1 MAKLPLEPPI
11 PYRKPIYY
19 DFKNKERCVTS
30 YVDYMLSRTRRMF
43 KYTGLPDTIP
53 DVFLERYLQRNGQCI
68 IAEHEGKLYAF
79 CGGLGGVYNEYYFPS
94 KYIVAN
100 PYLDFSKEYTIG
112 EDCVLIR
119 NDTEMQG
126 LIPMCSKYAS
136 LLVENDLTMRIADIN
151 RRIPAIAK
159 THSDNQKQGF
169 DLLMKRVEDGDL
181 NMSIQDNWE
190 DMFTTLPFV
199 DSTTTHITEYI
210 EFTQYIKAQWF
221 NELGIRMSHNMKREA
236 LSASEIASGD
246 DMIRS
251 LPEDML
257 ECRKEAL
264 DKINEMFGTN
274 ISIEYNSVW
283 RYLFDEKEL
292 QIDAME
298 ADIESKE
305 NSSDNRTETDEEV
318 SENNEE
324 SEEKDDGEEPN
335 SES

>member
-1 MAKLPLEPPI
+1 MAKSPLEPPV
-11 PYRKPIYY
+11 PYKKPVYY
-19 DFKNKERCVTS
+19 DFRNKDKCVSS
-30 YVDYMLSRTRRMF
+30 YVNYMLSRTRRMF
-43 KYTGLPDTIP
+43 KYSGLPETIP
-53 DVFLERYLQRNGQCI
+53 DVFLERYLQRNGQCV

-79 CGGLGGVYNEYYFPS
+79 CGGLGGVYNEYYFPT

-100 PYLDFSKEYTIG
+100 PYLNFSKEYEIG
-112 EDCVLIR
+112 TDCVLIR

-126 LIPMCSKYAS
+126 LIPLCSKYAS

-159 THSDNQKQGF
+159 VHGDNQKEGF
-169 DLLMKRVEDGDL
+169 DLLMKRVEDGEL
-181 NMSIQDNWE
+181 KMSIQDNWE
-190 DMFTTLPFV
+190 DMFTLLPFSDGV
-199 DSTTTHITEYI
+199 TTHLTEYI

-264 DKINEMFGTN
+264 EQINTMFGTN
-274 ISIEYNSVW
+274 ISVEYNSVW
-283 RYLFDEKEL
+283 SYLFEEKEL
-292 QIDAME
+292 QIDSMKSE
-298 ADIESKE
+298 IQSNNETD
-305 NSSDNRTETDEEV
+305 SSDVRTEESGDS
-318 SENNEE
+318 SERED
-324 SEEKDDGEEPN
+324 S

>member
-1 MAKLPLEPPI
+1 MSKYKRDPSVPLRE
-11 PYRKPIYY
+11 PIYY
-19 DFKNKERCVTS
+19 NFRNKEKCVTS
-30 YVDYMLSRTRRMF
+30 YVEYMLARTRRMF

-53 DVFLERYLQRNGQCI
+53 DVFLEQYLQRNGECI
-68 IAEHEGKLYAF
+68 IAEYNGQLYAF
-79 CGGLGGVYNEYYFPS
+79 CGGLGGVLNEYYFPT
-94 KYIVAN
+94 KYIVSN
-100 PYLDFSKEYTIG
+100 PFLNFSKEYNIG
-112 EDCVLIR
+112 KDCVLIR

-159 THSDNQKQGF
+159 VHSDNQKQGF

-199 DSTTTHITEYI
+199 DSSTTHITEYI

-257 ECRKEAL
+257 ECRKDAL
-264 DKINEMFGTN
+264 DKVNEMFGTK
-274 ISIEYNSVW
+274 ISVEYNSVW
-283 RYLFDEKEL
+283 SYLFDEKEL

-298 ADIESKE
+298 AEIESIEDNEDE
-305 NSSDNRTETDEEV
+305 NSSGNRTE
-318 SENNEE
+318 SEDDTNE
-324 SEEKDDGEEPN
+324 SESN

>member
-1 MAKLPLEPPI
+1 MAKFKPDPSI
-11 PYRKPIYY
+11 PYREPIYY
-19 DFKNKERCVTS
+19 NFRNKEKCVTS
-30 YVDYMLSRTRRMF
+30 YVEYMLARTRRMF

-53 DVFLERYLQRNGQCI
+53 DIFLERYLQRNGECI
-68 IAEHEGKLYAF
+68 IAEHNGQLYAF
-79 CGGLGGVYNEYYFPS
+79 CGGLGGVYNEYYFPT

-100 PYLDFSKEYTIG
+100 PYLNFSKEYIIG
-112 EDCVLIR
+112 TDCVLIR

-159 THSDNQKQGF
+159 VHSDNQKQGF

-199 DSTTTHITEYI
+199 DSSTTHITEYI

-264 DKINEMFGTN
+264 DKVNDMFGTK
-274 ISIEYNSVW
+274 ISVEYNSVW
-283 RYLFDEKEL
+283 SYLFDEKEL
-292 QIDAME
+292 QIDAMKAE
-298 ADIESKE
+298 IKSTEDNEYK
-305 NSSDNRTETDEEV
+305 NSSDDRTEREDDT
-318 SENNEE
+318 NE
-324 SEEKDDGEEPN
+324 SESN

>member
-1 MAKLPLEPPI
+1 MAKFKPDPSI
-11 PYRKPIYY
+11 PYREPIYY
-19 DFKNKERCVTS
+19 NFRNKEKCVTS
-30 YVDYMLSRTRRMF
+30 YVEYMLARTRRMF

-53 DVFLERYLQRNGQCI
+53 DVFLERYLQRNGECI
-68 IAEHEGKLYAF
+68 IAEHNGQLYAF
-79 CGGLGGVYNEYYFPS
+79 CGGLGGVYNEYYFPT

-100 PYLDFSKEYTIG
+100 PYLNFSKEYTIG
-112 EDCVLIR
+112 TDCVLIR

-126 LIPMCSKYAS
+126 LLPMCSKYAS

-159 THSDNQKQGF
+159 VHSDNQKQGF

-199 DSTTTHITEYI
+199 DSSTTHITEYI

-264 DKINEMFGTN
+264 DKVNEIFGTK
-274 ISIEYNSVW
+274 ISVEYNSVW
-283 RYLFDEKEL
+283 SYLFDEKEL

-298 ADIESKE
+298 AEIESAEDNDDE
-305 NSSDNRTETDEEV
+305 NSSDNRTE
-318 SENNEE
+318 SEDDTNE
-324 SEEKDDGEEPN
+324 SESN

>member
-1 MAKLPLEPPI
+1 
-11 PYRKPIYY
+11 
-19 DFKNKERCVTS
+19 
-30 YVDYMLSRTRRMF
+30 MLARTRRMF

-53 DVFLERYLQRNGQCI
+53 DVFLERYLQRNGECI
-68 IAEHEGKLYAF
+68 IAEHNGQLYAF
-79 CGGLGGVYNEYYFPS
+79 CGGLGGVYNEYYFPT

-100 PYLDFSKEYTIG
+100 PYLNFSKEYTIG
-112 EDCVLIR
+112 TDCVLIR

-126 LIPMCSKYAS
+126 LLPMCSKYAS

-159 THSDNQKQGF
+159 VHSDNQKQGF

-199 DSTTTHITEYI
+199 DSSTTHITEYI

-264 DKINEMFGTN
+264 DKVNEMFGTK
-274 ISIEYNSVW
+274 ISVEYNSVW
-283 RYLFDEKEL
+283 NYLFDEKEL

-298 ADIESKE
+298 AEIESTEDNEDE
-305 NSSDNRTETDEEV
+305 NSSDNRTE
-318 SENNEE
+318 SEDDTNE
-324 SEEKDDGEEPN
+324 SESN

>member
-1 MAKLPLEPPI
+1 MAKFPLEPPI
-11 PYRKPIYY
+11 PYKKPVYY
-19 DFKNKERCVTS
+19 DFRNKERCVTS
-30 YVDYMLSRTRRMF
+30 YVEYMLSRTRRMF
-43 KYTGLPDTIP
+43 KYTGLPNSIP

-79 CGGLGGVYNEYYFPS
+79 CGGLGGVYNEYYFPT

-100 PYLDFSKEYTIG
+100 PYLNFSKEYTIG
-112 EDCVLIR
+112 EDCVLVR

-159 THSDNQKQGF
+159 VHSDNQKQGF

-181 NMSIQDNWE
+181 SMSIQDNWE

-199 DSTTTHITEYI
+199 DSSTTHITEYI

-264 DKINEMFGTN
+264 DKINSMFGTN
-274 ISIEYNSVW
+274 ISVEYNSVW
-283 RYLFDEKEL
+283 SYLFDEKEL

-298 ADIESKE
+298 AEIESTE
-305 NSSDNRTETDEEV
+305 TSSEDSSDNRTN
-318 SENNEE
+318 SEE
-324 SEEKDDGEEPN
+324 SEDDKDERESD

>member
-1 MAKLPLEPPI
+1 MAKSPLEPPV
-11 PYRKPIYY
+11 PYKKPVYY
-19 DFKNKERCVTS
+19 DFRNKDKCVSS
-30 YVDYMLSRTRRMF
+30 YVNYMLSITRRMF
-43 KYTGLPDTIP
+43 KYSGLPETIP
-53 DVFLERYLQRNGQCI
+53 DVFLERYLQRNGQCV

-79 CGGLGGVYNEYYFPS
+79 CGGLGGVYNEYYFPT

-100 PYLDFSKEYTIG
+100 PYLNFSKEYEIG
-112 EDCVLIR
+112 TDCVLIR

-126 LIPMCSKYAS
+126 LIPLCSKYAS

-159 THSDNQKQGF
+159 VHGDNQKEGF
-169 DLLMKRVEDGDL
+169 DLLMKRVEDGEL
-181 NMSIQDNWE
+181 KMSIQDNWE
-190 DMFTTLPFV
+190 DMFTLLPFSDGV
-199 DSTTTHITEYI
+199 TTHLTEYI

-264 DKINEMFGTN
+264 EQINTMFGTN
-274 ISIEYNSVW
+274 ISVEYNSVW
-283 RYLFDEKEL
+283 SYLFEEKEL
-292 QIDAME
+292 QIDSMKSE
-298 ADIESKE
+298 IQSNNETD
-305 NSSDNRTETDEEV
+305 SSDVRTEESGDS
-318 SENNEE
+318 SERED
-324 SEEKDDGEEPN
+324 S

>member
-1 MAKLPLEPPI
+1 
-11 PYRKPIYY
+11 
-19 DFKNKERCVTS
+19 
-30 YVDYMLSRTRRMF
+30 MLSRTRRMF
-43 KYTGLPDTIP
+43 KYSGLPETIP
-53 DVFLERYLQRNGQCI
+53 DVFLERYLQRNGQCV

-79 CGGLGGVYNEYYFPS
+79 CGGLGGVYNEYYFPT

-100 PYLDFSKEYTIG
+100 PYLNFSKEYEIG
-112 EDCVLIR
+112 TDCVLIR

-159 THSDNQKQGF
+159 VHGDNQKEGF
-169 DLLMKRVEDGDL
+169 DLLMKRVEDGEL
-181 NMSIQDNWE
+181 KMSIQDNWE
-190 DMFTTLPFV
+190 DMFTLLPFSDGV
-199 DSTTTHITEYI
+199 ITHLTEYI

-221 NELGIRMSHNMKREA
+221 NELGVRMSHNMKREA
-236 LSASEIASGD
+236 LSSSEIASGD

-264 DKINEMFGTN
+264 EQINTMFGTN
-274 ISIEYNSVW
+274 ISVEYNSVW
-283 RYLFDEKEL
+283 SYLFEEKEL
-292 QIDAME
+292 QIDSMKSE
-298 ADIESKE
+298 IQSNNETD
-305 NSSDNRTETDEEV
+305 SSDVRTEESGDS
-318 SENNEE
+318 SERED
-324 SEEKDDGEEPN
+324 S

>member
-1 MAKLPLEPPI
+1 MAKFPLEPPI
-11 PYRKPIYY
+11 PYKKPVYY
-19 DFKNKERCVTS
+19 DFRNKERCVTS
-30 YVDYMLSRTRRMF
+30 YVEYMLSRTRRMF
-43 KYTGLPDTIP
+43 KYTGLPDSIP

-68 IAEHEGKLYAF
+68 VAEHEGNLYAF
-79 CGGLGGVYNEYYFPS
+79 CGGLGGVYNEYYFPT

-100 PYLDFSKEYTIG
+100 PYLNFSKEYTIG
-112 EDCVLIR
+112 EDCVLVR

-159 THSDNQKQGF
+159 VHSDNQKQGF

-181 NMSIQDNWE
+181 SMSIQDNWE

-199 DSTTTHITEYI
+199 DSSTTHITEYI

-264 DKINEMFGTN
+264 DKINSMFGTN

-283 RYLFDEKEL
+283 SYLFDEKEL

-298 ADIESKE
+298 AEIESTE
-305 NSSDNRTETDEEV
+305 TSSEDSSDNRTN
-318 SENNEE
+318 SEE
-324 SEEKDDGEEPN
+324 SEDDKDERESD

>member
-1 MAKLPLEPPI
+1 MAKFKPDPSI
-11 PYRKPIYY
+11 PYREPIYY
-19 DFKNKERCVTS
+19 NFRNKEKCVTS
-30 YVDYMLSRTRRMF
+30 YVEYMLARTRRMF

-53 DVFLERYLQRNGQCI
+53 DVFLERYLQRNGECI
-68 IAEHEGKLYAF
+68 IAEHNGQLYAF
-79 CGGLGGVYNEYYFPS
+79 CGGLGGVYNEYYFPT

-100 PYLDFSKEYTIG
+100 PYLNFSKEYTIG
-112 EDCVLIR
+112 TDCVLIR

-126 LIPMCSKYAS
+126 LLPMCSKYAS

-159 THSDNQKQGF
+159 VHSDNQKQGF

-199 DSTTTHITEYI
+199 DSSTTHITEYI

-257 ECRKEAL
+257 ECRNEAL
-264 DKINEMFGTN
+264 DKVNEMFGTK
-274 ISIEYNSVW
+274 ISVEYNSVW
-283 RYLFDEKEL
+283 NYLFDEKEL

-298 ADIESKE
+298 AEIESTKDNEDE
-305 NSSDNRTETDEEV
+305 NSSDNRTE
-318 SENNEE
+318 SEDDTNE
-324 SEEKDDGEEPN
+324 SESN

>member
-11 PYRKPIYY
+11 PYKKPVYY
-19 DFKNKERCVTS
+19 DFRNKDRCVTS
-30 YVDYMLSRTRRMF
+30 YVEYMLSRTRRMF
-43 KYTGLPDTIP
+43 KYTGLPESIP

-68 IAEHEGKLYAF
+68 ISAHEGNLYAF
-79 CGGLGGVYNEYYFPS
+79 CGGLGGVYNEYYFPT

-100 PYLDFSKEYTIG
+100 PYLNFSKEYTIG
-112 EDCVLIR
+112 EDCVLVR

-159 THSDNQKQGF
+159 VHSDNQKQGF

-181 NMSIQDNWE
+181 SMAIQDNWE

-199 DSTTTHITEYI
+199 DSSTTHITEYI

-264 DKINEMFGTN
+264 DKINSMFGTN
-274 ISIEYNSVW
+274 ISVEYNSVW
-283 RYLFDEKEL
+283 SYLFDEKEL

-298 ADIESKE
+298 AEIES
-305 NSSDNRTETDEEV
+305 TETNSGEFGQP
-318 SENNEE
+318 NE
-324 SEEKDDGEEPN
+324 SEEREDENERESN

>member
-1 MAKLPLEPPI
+1 MAKFKSDPSI
-11 PYRKPIYY
+11 PYREPIYY
-19 DFKNKERCVTS
+19 NFRNKEKCVTS
-30 YVDYMLSRTRRMF
+30 YVEYMLARTRRMF

-53 DVFLERYLQRNGQCI
+53 DVFLERYLQRNGECI
-68 IAEHEGKLYAF
+68 IAEHNGQLYAF
-79 CGGLGGVYNEYYFPS
+79 CGGLGGVYNEYYFPT

-100 PYLDFSKEYTIG
+100 PYLNFSKEYTIG
-112 EDCVLIR
+112 TDCVLIR

-126 LIPMCSKYAS
+126 LLPMCSKYAS

-159 THSDNQKQGF
+159 VHSDNQKQGF

-199 DSTTTHITEYI
+199 DSSTTHITEYI

-264 DKINEMFGTN
+264 DKVNEMFGTK
-274 ISIEYNSVW
+274 ISVEYNSVW
-283 RYLFDEKEL
+283 NYLFDEKEL
-292 QIDAME
+292 QIDAMKAE
-298 ADIESKE
+298 IESTEDNEDE
-305 NSSDNRTETDEEV
+305 NSSDNRTE
-318 SENNEE
+318 SEDDTNE
-324 SEEKDDGEEPN
+324 SESN

>member
-11 PYRKPIYY
+11 PYKKPVYY
-19 DFKNKERCVTS
+19 DFRNKERCVTS
-30 YVDYMLSRTRRMF
+30 YVEYMLSRTRRMF
-43 KYTGLPDTIP
+43 KYTGLPDSIP

-68 IAEHEGKLYAF
+68 VAKHEGNLYAF
-79 CGGLGGVYNEYYFPS
+79 CGGLGGVYNEYYFPT

-100 PYLDFSKEYTIG
+100 PYLNFSKEYTIG
-112 EDCVLIR
+112 EDCVLVR

-159 THSDNQKQGF
+159 VHSDNQKQGF

-181 NMSIQDNWE
+181 SMSIQDNWE

-199 DSTTTHITEYI
+199 DSSTTHITEYI

-264 DKINEMFGTN
+264 DKINSMFGTN
-274 ISIEYNSVW
+274 ISVEYNSVW
-283 RYLFDEKEL
+283 SYLFDEKEL

-298 ADIESKE
+298 AEIESIE
-305 NSSDNRTETDEEV
+305 TNPEDSSDDRT
-318 SENNEE
+318 NPEE
-324 SEEKDDGEEPN
+324 SEDDKDERESD

>member
-1 MAKLPLEPPI
+1 MAKFKPDPSI
-11 PYRKPIYY
+11 PYREPIYY
-19 DFKNKERCVTS
+19 NFRNKEKCVTS
-30 YVDYMLSRTRRMF
+30 YVEYMLARTRRMF

-53 DVFLERYLQRNGQCI
+53 DIFLERYLQRNGECI
-68 IAEHEGKLYAF
+68 IAEHNGQLYAF
-79 CGGLGGVYNEYYFPS
+79 CGGLGGVYNEYYFPT

-100 PYLDFSKEYTIG
+100 PYLNFSKEYIIG
-112 EDCVLIR
+112 TDCVLMR

-126 LIPMCSKYAS
+126 LLPMCSKYAS

-159 THSDNQKQGF
+159 VHSDNQKQGF

-199 DSTTTHITEYI
+199 DSSTTHITEYI

-264 DKINEMFGTN
+264 DKVNDMFGTK
-274 ISIEYNSVW
+274 ISVEYNSVW
-283 RYLFDEKEL
+283 SYLFDEKEL

-298 ADIESKE
+298 AEIESTEDNEDE
-305 NSSDNRTETDEEV
+305 NSSDNRTE
-318 SENNEE
+318 SEDDTNE
-324 SEEKDDGEEPN
+324 SESN

>member
-11 PYRKPIYY
+11 PYRKPMYY
-19 DFKNKERCVTS
+19 DFRNKERCVTS
-30 YVDYMLSRTRRMF
+30 YVEYMLSRTRRMF
-43 KYTGLPDTIP
+43 KYTGLPDSIP
-53 DVFLERYLQRNGQCI
+53 DIFLERYLQRNGQCI
-68 IAEHEGKLYAF
+68 IAEHEDKLYAF
-79 CGGLGGVYNEYYFPS
+79 CGGLGGVYNEYYFPT

-100 PYLDFSKEYTIG
+100 PYLNFSKEYTIG

-159 THSDNQKQGF
+159 VHSDNQKQGF

-181 NMSIQDNWE
+181 SMSIQDNWE

-199 DSTTTHITEYI
+199 DSSTTHITEYI

-264 DKINEMFGTN
+264 DKINSMFGTN

-283 RYLFDEKEL
+283 SYLFDEKEL

-298 ADIESKE
+298 AEIDSQLSE
-305 NSSDNRTETDEEV
+305 SSDNRTE
-318 SENNEE
+318 NEE
-324 SEEKDDGEEPN
+324 SEVDDNEREPN

>member
-1 MAKLPLEPPI
+1 MAKFKPDPSI
-11 PYRKPIYY
+11 PYREPIYY
-19 DFKNKERCVTS
+19 NFRNKEKCVTS
-30 YVDYMLSRTRRMF
+30 YVEYMLARTRRMF

-53 DVFLERYLQRNGQCI
+53 DVFLERYLQRNGECI
-68 IAEHEGKLYAF
+68 IAEHNGQLYAF
-79 CGGLGGVYNEYYFPS
+79 CGGLGGVYNEYYFPT

-100 PYLDFSKEYTIG
+100 PYLNFSKEYTIG
-112 EDCVLIR
+112 TDCVLIR

-126 LIPMCSKYAS
+126 LLPMCNKYAS

-159 THSDNQKQGF
+159 VHSDNQKQGF

-199 DSTTTHITEYI
+199 DSSTTHITEYI

-221 NELGIRMSHNMKREA
+221 NELGVRMSHNMKREA

-264 DKINEMFGTN
+264 DKVNEMFGTK
-274 ISIEYNSVW
+274 ISVEYNSVW
-283 RYLFDEKEL
+283 SYLFDEKEL

-298 ADIESKE
+298 AEIESTEDNEDE
-305 NSSDNRTETDEEV
+305 NSSDNRTE
-318 SENNEE
+318 SEDDTNE
-324 SEEKDDGEEPN
+324 SESN

>member
-1 MAKLPLEPPI
+1 M
-11 PYRKPIYY
+11 
-19 DFKNKERCVTS
+19 S
-30 YVDYMLSRTRRMF
+30 YVEYMLARTRRMF

-53 DVFLERYLQRNGQCI
+53 DVFLEQYLQRNGECI
-68 IAEHEGKLYAF
+68 IAEYNGQLYAF
-79 CGGLGGVYNEYYFPS
+79 CGGLGGVLNEYYFPT
-94 KYIVAN
+94 KYIVSN
-100 PYLDFSKEYTIG
+100 PFLNFSKEYNIG
-112 EDCVLIR
+112 KDCVLIR

-159 THSDNQKQGF
+159 VHSDNQKQGF

-199 DSTTTHITEYI
+199 DSSTTHITEYI

-264 DKINEMFGTN
+264 DKVNNMFGTK
-274 ISIEYNSVW
+274 ISVEYNSVW
-283 RYLFDEKEL
+283 SYLFDEKEL

-298 ADIESKE
+298 AEIESTEDNEDE
-305 NSSDNRTETDEEV
+305 NSSDNRTE
-318 SENNEE
+318 SEDDTNE
-324 SEEKDDGEEPN
+324 SESN

>member
-11 PYRKPIYY
+11 PYKKPVYY
-19 DFKNKERCVTS
+19 DFRNKERCVTS
-30 YVDYMLSRTRRMF
+30 YVEYMLSRTRRMF
-43 KYTGLPDTIP
+43 KYTGLPDSIP
-53 DVFLERYLQRNGQCI
+53 DIFLERYLQRNGQCI

-79 CGGLGGVYNEYYFPS
+79 CGGLGGVYNEYYFPT

-100 PYLDFSKEYTIG
+100 PYLNFSKEYTIG
-112 EDCVLIR
+112 EDCVLVR

-159 THSDNQKQGF
+159 VHSDNQKQGF

-181 NMSIQDNWE
+181 SMAIQDNWE

-199 DSTTTHITEYI
+199 DSSTTHITEYI

-257 ECRKEAL
+257 KCRKEAL
-264 DKINEMFGTN
+264 DRINSMFGTN
-274 ISIEYNSVW
+274 ISVEYNSVW
-283 RYLFDEKEL
+283 SYLFDEKEL

-298 ADIESKE
+298 AEVESTE
-305 NSSDNRTETDEEV
+305 TNPEDSSDNRTN
-318 SENNEE
+318 SEE
-324 SEEKDDGEEPN
+324 SEDDKDERESD

>member
-11 PYRKPIYY
+11 PYKKPVYY
-19 DFKNKERCVTS
+19 DFRNKERCVTS
-30 YVDYMLSRTRRMF
+30 YVEYMLNRTRRMF
-43 KYTGLPDTIP
+43 KYTGLPNSIP

-79 CGGLGGVYNEYYFPS
+79 CGGLGGVYNEYYFPT

-100 PYLDFSKEYTIG
+100 PYLNFSKEYTIG
-112 EDCVLIR
+112 EDCVLVR

-159 THSDNQKQGF
+159 VHSDNQKQGF

-181 NMSIQDNWE
+181 SMSIQDNWE

-199 DSTTTHITEYI
+199 DSSTTHITEYI

-264 DKINEMFGTN
+264 DKINSMFGTN
-274 ISIEYNSVW
+274 ISVEYNSVW
-283 RYLFDEKEL
+283 SYLFDEKEL

-298 ADIESKE
+298 AEIESTE
-305 NSSDNRTETDEEV
+305 TIPEDSSDDRT
-318 SENNEE
+318 NPEE
-324 SEEKDDGEEPN
+324 SEDDKDERESD

>member
-1 MAKLPLEPPI
+1 MAKSPLEPPV
-11 PYRKPIYY
+11 PYKKPVYY
-19 DFKNKERCVTS
+19 DFRNKDKCVSS
-30 YVDYMLSRTRRMF
+30 YVNYMLSRTRRMF
-43 KYTGLPDTIP
+43 KYSGLPETIP
-53 DVFLERYLQRNGQCI
+53 DVFLERYLQRNGQCV

-79 CGGLGGVYNEYYFPS
+79 CGGLGGVYNEYYFPT

-100 PYLDFSKEYTIG
+100 PYLNFSKEYEIG
-112 EDCVLIR
+112 TDCVLIR

-159 THSDNQKQGF
+159 VHGDNQKEGF
-169 DLLMKRVEDGDL
+169 DLLMKRVEDGEL
-181 NMSIQDNWE
+181 KMSIQDNWE
-190 DMFTTLPFV
+190 DMFTLLPFSDGV
-199 DSTTTHITEYI
+199 TTHLTEYI

-264 DKINEMFGTN
+264 EQINTMFGTN
-274 ISIEYNSVW
+274 ISVEYNSVW
-283 RYLFDEKEL
+283 SYLFEEKEL
-292 QIDAME
+292 QIDSMKSE
-298 ADIESKE
+298 IQSNNETD
-305 NSSDNRTETDEEV
+305 SSDVRTEESGDS
-318 SENNEE
+318 SERED
-324 SEEKDDGEEPN
+324 S

>member
-1 MAKLPLEPPI
+1 MAKPTSEQPI
-11 PYRKPIYY
+11 PYRKPVYY
-19 DFKNKERCVTS
+19 DFKNKECCVTS
-30 YVDYMLSRTRRMF
+30 YVEYMLSRTRRMF

-53 DVFLERYLQRNGQCI
+53 DVFLERYLQRNGQCV

-79 CGGLGGVYNEYYFPS
+79 CGGLGGVLNEYYFPT
-94 KYIVAN
+94 KYIVSN
-100 PYLDFSKEYTIG
+100 PFLNFSKEYVIG
-112 EDCVLIR
+112 EDCVIIR

-126 LIPMCSKYAS
+126 LLPMCSKYAS

-159 THSDNQKQGF
+159 VHSDNQKQGF
-169 DLLMKRVEDGDL
+169 DLLMKHVEYGEL
-181 NMSIQDNWE
+181 SMSIQDNWE

-199 DSTTTHITEYI
+199 DSSTTHITEYI

-264 DKINEMFGTN
+264 DKINSMFGTN
-274 ISIEYNSVW
+274 ISVEYNSVW
-283 RYLFDEKEL
+283 SYLFCEKEL

-298 ADIESKE
+298 AEVKSTETNPED
-305 NSSDNRTETDEEV
+305 SSDNRT
-318 SENNEE
+318 NPEE
-324 SEEKDDGEEPN
+324 SEDDKDERESN

>member
-1 MAKLPLEPPI
+1 MSKYKRDPSVPLREPL
-11 PYRKPIYY
+11 YY
-19 DFKNKERCVTS
+19 NFRNKDKCVTS
-30 YVDYMLSRTRRMF
+30 YVEYMLARTRRMF

-53 DVFLERYLQRNGQCI
+53 DVFLEQYLQRNGECI
-68 IAEHEGKLYAF
+68 IAEYNGQLYAF
-79 CGGLGGVYNEYYFPS
+79 CGGLGGVLNEYYFPT
-94 KYIVAN
+94 KYIVSN
-100 PYLDFSKEYTIG
+100 PFLNFSKEYNIG
-112 EDCVLIR
+112 KDCVLIR

-159 THSDNQKQGF
+159 VHSDNQKQGF

-199 DSTTTHITEYI
+199 DSSTTHITEYI

-264 DKINEMFGTN
+264 DKVNEMFGTK
-274 ISIEYNSVW
+274 ISVEYNSVW
-283 RYLFDEKEL
+283 SYLFDEKEL

-298 ADIESKE
+298 AEIESTEDNEDE
-305 NSSDNRTETDEEV
+305 NSSGDRTE
-318 SENNEE
+318 SEDDTHE
-324 SEEKDDGEEPN
+324 SESN

>member
-11 PYRKPIYY
+11 PYKKPVYY
-19 DFKNKERCVTS
+19 DFRNKERCVTS
-30 YVDYMLSRTRRMF
+30 YVEYMLSRTRRMF
-43 KYTGLPDTIP
+43 KYTGLPDSIP

-68 IAEHEGKLYAF
+68 VAKHEGNLYAF
-79 CGGLGGVYNEYYFPS
+79 CGGLGGVYNEYYFPT

-100 PYLDFSKEYTIG
+100 PYLNFSKEYTIG
-112 EDCVLIR
+112 EDCVLVR

-159 THSDNQKQGF
+159 VHSDNQKQGF

-181 NMSIQDNWE
+181 SMSIQDNWE

-199 DSTTTHITEYI
+199 DSSTTHITEYI
-210 EFTQYIKAQWF
+210 EYTQYIKAQWF

-246 DMIRS
+246 DAIRS

-264 DKINEMFGTN
+264 DKINSMFGTN

-283 RYLFDEKEL
+283 SYLFDEKEL

-298 ADIESKE
+298 AEIESTE
-305 NSSDNRTETDEEV
+305 TVPEDSSDDRT
-318 SENNEE
+318 NPEE
-324 SEEKDDGEEPN
+324 SEDDKDERESD

>member
-1 MAKLPLEPPI
+1 MSKYKRDPSVPLREPTYYN
-11 PYRKPIYY
+11 YR
-19 DFKNKERCVTS
+19 NKDKCVTS
-30 YVDYMLSRTRRMF
+30 YVEYMLARTRRMF
-43 KYTGLPDTIP
+43 KYSGLPDTIP
-53 DVFLERYLQRNGQCI
+53 DVFLEQYLQRNGECI
-68 IAEHEGKLYAF
+68 IAEYNGQLYAF
-79 CGGLGGVYNEYYFPS
+79 CGGLGGVLNEYYFPT
-94 KYIVAN
+94 KYIVSN
-100 PYLDFSKEYTIG
+100 PFLNFSKEYNIG
-112 EDCVLIR
+112 KDCVLIR

-159 THSDNQKQGF
+159 VHSDNQKQGF

-199 DSTTTHITEYI
+199 DSSTTHITEYI

-264 DKINEMFGTN
+264 DKVNNMFGTK
-274 ISIEYNSVW
+274 ISVEYNSVW
-283 RYLFDEKEL
+283 SYLFDEKEL

-298 ADIESKE
+298 AEIESTEDNEDE
-305 NSSDNRTETDEEV
+305 NSSDNRTE
-318 SENNEE
+318 SEDDTNE
-324 SEEKDDGEEPN
+324 SESN

>member
-1 MAKLPLEPPI
+1 MAKSPLEPPV
-11 PYRKPIYY
+11 PYRKPVYY
-19 DFKNKERCVTS
+19 DFRNKDKCVSS
-30 YVDYMLSRTRRMF
+30 YVNYMLSRTRRMF
-43 KYTGLPDTIP
+43 KYSNLPETIP
-53 DVFLERYLQRNGQCI
+53 DVFLERYLQRNGQCV

-79 CGGLGGVYNEYYFPS
+79 CGGLGGVYNEYYFPT

-100 PYLDFSKEYTIG
+100 PYLNFSKEYEIG
-112 EDCVLIR
+112 TDCVLIR

-159 THSDNQKQGF
+159 VHGDNQKEGF
-169 DLLMKRVEDGDL
+169 DLLMKRVEDGEL
-181 NMSIQDNWE
+181 KMSIQDNWE
-190 DMFTTLPFV
+190 DMFTLLPFSDGV
-199 DSTTTHITEYI
+199 TTHLTEYI

-264 DKINEMFGTN
+264 EQINTMFGTN
-274 ISIEYNSVW
+274 ISVEYNSVW
-283 RYLFDEKEL
+283 SYLFEEKEL
-292 QIDAME
+292 QIDSMKSE
-298 ADIESKE
+298 IQSNNETD
-305 NSSDNRTETDEEV
+305 SSDVRTEESGDS
-318 SENNEE
+318 SERED
-324 SEEKDDGEEPN
+324 S

>member
-1 MAKLPLEPPI
+1 MAKFPLEPPI
-11 PYRKPIYY
+11 PYKKPVYY
-19 DFKNKERCVTS
+19 DFRNKERCVTS
-30 YVDYMLSRTRRMF
+30 YVEYMLSRTRRMF
-43 KYTGLPDTIP
+43 KYTGLPDSIP

-68 IAEHEGKLYAF
+68 VAKHEGNLYAF
-79 CGGLGGVYNEYYFPS
+79 CGGLGGVYNEYYFPT

-100 PYLDFSKEYTIG
+100 PYLNFSKEYTIG
-112 EDCVLIR
+112 EDCVLVR

-159 THSDNQKQGF
+159 VHSDNQKQGF

-181 NMSIQDNWE
+181 SMSIQDNWE

-199 DSTTTHITEYI
+199 DSATTHITEYI

-264 DKINEMFGTN
+264 DKINSMFGTN

-283 RYLFDEKEL
+283 SYLFDEKEL
-292 QIDAME
+292 QIDAMKAE
-298 ADIESKE
+298 IESTE
-305 NSSDNRTETDEEV
+305 TNPEDSSDNRTD
-318 SENNEE
+318 SEE
-324 SEEKDDGEEPN
+324 SEDDKDERESD

>member
-1 MAKLPLEPPI
+1 MAKLPLEPPV
-11 PYRKPIYY
+11 PYKKPVYY
-19 DFKNKERCVTS
+19 DFRNKDKCVSS
-30 YVDYMLSRTRRMF
+30 YVNYMLSRTRRMF
-43 KYTGLPDTIP
+43 KYSGLPETIP
-53 DVFLERYLQRNGQCI
+53 DVFLERYLQRNGQCV

-79 CGGLGGVYNEYYFPS
+79 CGGLGGVYNEYYFPT

-100 PYLDFSKEYTIG
+100 PYLNFSKEYEIG
-112 EDCVLIR
+112 TDCVLIR

-159 THSDNQKQGF
+159 VHGDNQKEGF
-169 DLLMKRVEDGDL
+169 DLLMKRVEDGEL
-181 NMSIQDNWE
+181 KMSIQDNWE
-190 DMFTTLPFV
+190 DMFTLLPFSDGV
-199 DSTTTHITEYI
+199 TTHLTEYI

-257 ECRKEAL
+257 ECRKDAL
-264 DKINEMFGTN
+264 EQINTMFGTN
-274 ISIEYNSVW
+274 ISVEYNSVW
-283 RYLFDEKEL
+283 SYLFEEKEL
-292 QIDAME
+292 QIDSME
-298 ADIESKE
+298 SEIKSNNEID
-305 NSSDNRTETDEEV
+305 SSDVRTEESGGS
-318 SENNEE
+318 SERED
-324 SEEKDDGEEPN
+324 S

>member
-1 MAKLPLEPPI
+1 MAKSPLEPPV
-11 PYRKPIYY
+11 PYKKPVYY
-19 DFKNKERCVTS
+19 DFRNKDKCVSS
-30 YVDYMLSRTRRMF
+30 YVNYMMSRTRRMF
-43 KYTGLPDTIP
+43 KYSGLPETIP
-53 DVFLERYLQRNGQCI
+53 DVFLERYLQRNGQCV

-79 CGGLGGVYNEYYFPS
+79 CGGLGGVYNEYYFPT

-100 PYLDFSKEYTIG
+100 PYLNFSKEYEIG
-112 EDCVLIR
+112 TDCVLIR

-126 LIPMCSKYAS
+126 LIPLCSKYAS

-159 THSDNQKQGF
+159 VHGDNQKEGF
-169 DLLMKRVEDGDL
+169 DLLMKRVEDGEL
-181 NMSIQDNWE
+181 KMSIQDNWE
-190 DMFTTLPFV
+190 DMFTLLPFSDGV
-199 DSTTTHITEYI
+199 TTHLTEYI

-264 DKINEMFGTN
+264 EQINTMFGTN
-274 ISIEYNSVW
+274 ISVEYNSVW
-283 RYLFDEKEL
+283 SYLFEEKEL
-292 QIDAME
+292 QIDSMKSE
-298 ADIESKE
+298 IQSNNETD
-305 NSSDNRTETDEEV
+305 SSDVRTEESVDS
-318 SENNEE
+318 SERED
-324 SEEKDDGEEPN
+324 S

>member
-1 MAKLPLEPPI
+1 MAKFKPDPSI
-11 PYRKPIYY
+11 PYREPIYY
-19 DFKNKERCVTS
+19 NFRNKEKCVTS
-30 YVDYMLSRTRRMF
+30 YVEYMLARTRRMF

-53 DVFLERYLQRNGQCI
+53 DIFLERYLQRNGECI
-68 IAEHEGKLYAF
+68 IAEHNGQLYAF
-79 CGGLGGVYNEYYFPS
+79 CGGLGGVYNEYYFPT

-100 PYLDFSKEYTIG
+100 PYLNFSKEYIIG
-112 EDCVLIR
+112 TDCVLMR

-126 LIPMCSKYAS
+126 LLPMCSKYAS

-159 THSDNQKQGF
+159 VHSDNQKQGF

-199 DSTTTHITEYI
+199 DSSTTHITEYI

-264 DKINEMFGTN
+264 DKVNEIFGTK
-274 ISIEYNSVW
+274 ISVEYNSVW
-283 RYLFDEKEL
+283 SYLFDEKEL

-298 ADIESKE
+298 AEIKSTEDNEDK
-305 NSSDNRTETDEEV
+305 NSSDNRTE
-318 SENNEE
+318 SEDDTNE
-324 SEEKDDGEEPN
+324 SESN

>member
-1 MAKLPLEPPI
+1 MAKFKPDPSI
-11 PYRKPIYY
+11 PYREPIYY
-19 DFKNKERCVTS
+19 NFRNKEKCVTS
-30 YVDYMLSRTRRMF
+30 YVEYMLARTRRMF

-53 DVFLERYLQRNGQCI
+53 DVFLERYLQRNGECI
-68 IAEHEGKLYAF
+68 IAEHNGQLYAF
-79 CGGLGGVYNEYYFPS
+79 CGGLGGVYNEYYFPT

-100 PYLDFSKEYTIG
+100 PYLNFSKEYTIG
-112 EDCVLIR
+112 TDCVLIR

-126 LIPMCSKYAS
+126 LLPMCSKYAS

-159 THSDNQKQGF
+159 VHSDNQKQGF

-199 DSTTTHITEYI
+199 DSSTTHITEYI

-264 DKINEMFGTN
+264 DKVNEMFGTK
-274 ISIEYNSVW
+274 ISVEYNSVW
-283 RYLFDEKEL
+283 NYLFDEKEL

-298 ADIESKE
+298 AEIESTEDNEDE
-305 NSSDNRTETDEEV
+305 NSSDNRTE
-318 SENNEE
+318 SEDDTNE
-324 SEEKDDGEEPN
+324 SESN

>member
-1 MAKLPLEPPI
+1 MAKFKPDPSI
-11 PYRKPIYY
+11 PYREPIYY
-19 DFKNKERCVTS
+19 NFRNKEKCVTS
-30 YVDYMLSRTRRMF
+30 YVEYMLARTRRMF

-53 DVFLERYLQRNGQCI
+53 DVFLERYLQRNGECI
-68 IAEHEGKLYAF
+68 IAEHNGQLYAF
-79 CGGLGGVYNEYYFPS
+79 CGGLGGVYNEYYFPT

-100 PYLDFSKEYTIG
+100 PYLNFSKEYTIG
-112 EDCVLIR
+112 TDCVLIR
-119 NDTEMQG
+119 NDTELQG
-126 LIPMCSKYAS
+126 LLPMCSKYAS

-159 THSDNQKQGF
+159 VHSDNQKQGF

-199 DSTTTHITEYI
+199 DSSTTHITEYI

-264 DKINEMFGTN
+264 DKVNEMFGTK
-274 ISIEYNSVW
+274 ISVEYNSVW
-283 RYLFDEKEL
+283 NYLFDEKEL

-298 ADIESKE
+298 AEIESTEDNEDE
-305 NSSDNRTETDEEV
+305 NSSDNRTE
-318 SENNEE
+318 SEDDTNE
-324 SEEKDDGEEPN
+324 SESN

>member
-1 MAKLPLEPPI
+1 M
-11 PYRKPIYY
+11 
-19 DFKNKERCVTS
+19 S
-30 YVDYMLSRTRRMF
+30 YVEYMLARTRRMF

-53 DVFLERYLQRNGQCI
+53 DVFLEQYLQRNGECI
-68 IAEHEGKLYAF
+68 IAEYNGQLYAF
-79 CGGLGGVYNEYYFPS
+79 CGGLGGVLNEYYFPT
-94 KYIVAN
+94 KYIVSN
-100 PYLDFSKEYTIG
+100 PFLNFSKEYNIG
-112 EDCVLIR
+112 KDCVLIR

-159 THSDNQKQGF
+159 VHSDNQKQGF

-199 DSTTTHITEYI
+199 DSSTTHITEYI

-264 DKINEMFGTN
+264 DRVNNMFGTK
-274 ISIEYNSVW
+274 ISVEYNSVW
-283 RYLFDEKEL
+283 SYLFDEKEL

-298 ADIESKE
+298 AEIESTEDNEDE
-305 NSSDNRTETDEEV
+305 NSSDNRTE
-318 SENNEE
+318 SEDDTNE
-324 SEEKDDGEEPN
+324 SESN

>member
-1 MAKLPLEPPI
+1 MAKFNPDPSI
-11 PYRKPIYY
+11 PYREPIYY
-19 DFKNKERCVTS
+19 NFRNKEKCVTS
-30 YVDYMLSRTRRMF
+30 YVEYMLARTRRMF

-53 DVFLERYLQRNGQCI
+53 DVFLERYLQRNGECI
-68 IAEHEGKLYAF
+68 IAEHNGQLYAF
-79 CGGLGGVYNEYYFPS
+79 CGGLGGVYNEYYFPT
-94 KYIVAN
+94 KYIIAN
-100 PYLDFSKEYTIG
+100 PYLNFSKEYTIG
-112 EDCVLIR
+112 TDCVLIR

-126 LIPMCSKYAS
+126 LLPMCSKYAS

-159 THSDNQKQGF
+159 VHSDNQKQGF

-181 NMSIQDNWE
+181 NVSIQDNWE

-199 DSTTTHITEYI
+199 DSSTTHITEYI

-221 NELGIRMSHNMKREA
+221 NELGVRMSHNMKREA

-264 DKINEMFGTN
+264 DKVNEMFGTK
-274 ISIEYNSVW
+274 ISVEYNSVW
-283 RYLFDEKEL
+283 SYLFDEKEL

-298 ADIESKE
+298 AEIESTEDNEDE
-305 NSSDNRTETDEEV
+305 NSSDNRTE
-318 SENNEE
+318 SEDDTNE
-324 SEEKDDGEEPN
+324 SESN

>member
-1 MAKLPLEPPI
+1 MAKFKPDPSI
-11 PYRKPIYY
+11 PYREPIYY
-19 DFKNKERCVTS
+19 NFRNKEKCVTS
-30 YVDYMLSRTRRMF
+30 YVEYMLARTRRMF

-53 DVFLERYLQRNGQCI
+53 DIFLERYLQRNGECI
-68 IAEHEGKLYAF
+68 IAEHNGQLYAF
-79 CGGLGGVYNEYYFPS
+79 CGGLGGVYNEYYFPT

-100 PYLDFSKEYTIG
+100 PYLNFSKEYIIG
-112 EDCVLIR
+112 TDCVLIR

-126 LIPMCSKYAS
+126 LLPMCSKYAS

-159 THSDNQKQGF
+159 VHSDNQKQGF

-181 NMSIQDNWE
+181 NVSIQDNWE

-199 DSTTTHITEYI
+199 DSSTTHITEYI

-257 ECRKEAL
+257 ECRMEAL
-264 DKINEMFGTN
+264 DKVNNMFGTK
-274 ISIEYNSVW
+274 ISVEYNSVW
-283 RYLFDEKEL
+283 SYLFDEKEL
-292 QIDAME
+292 QIDAMKAE
-298 ADIESKE
+298 IKSTEDNEDK
-305 NSSDNRTETDEEV
+305 NSSDNRTE
-318 SENNEE
+318 SEDDTNE
-324 SEEKDDGEEPN
+324 SESN

>member
-1 MAKLPLEPPI
+1 MAKFKPDPSI
-11 PYRKPIYY
+11 PYREPIYY
-19 DFKNKERCVTS
+19 NFRNKEKCVTS
-30 YVDYMLSRTRRMF
+30 YVEYMLARTRRMF

-53 DVFLERYLQRNGQCI
+53 DVFLERYLQRNGECI
-68 IAEHEGKLYAF
+68 IAEHNGQLYAF
-79 CGGLGGVYNEYYFPS
+79 CGGLGGVYNEYYFPT

-100 PYLDFSKEYTIG
+100 PYLNFSKEYTIG
-112 EDCVLIR
+112 TDCVLIR

-126 LIPMCSKYAS
+126 LLPMCSKYAS

-151 RRIPAIAK
+151 RRVPAIAK
-159 THSDNQKQGF
+159 VHSDNQKQGF

-199 DSTTTHITEYI
+199 DSSTTHITEYI

-221 NELGIRMSHNMKREA
+221 NELGVRMSHNMKREA

-264 DKINEMFGTN
+264 DKVNEMFGTK
-274 ISIEYNSVW
+274 ISVEYNSVW
-283 RYLFDEKEL
+283 SYLFDEKEL

-298 ADIESKE
+298 AEIESTEDNEDE
-305 NSSDNRTETDEEV
+305 NSSDNRTE
-318 SENNEE
+318 SEDDTNE
-324 SEEKDDGEEPN
+324 SESN